1 MRQLP
6 RKCATEQK
14 SHCSKLLDRLSV
26 KKDTGIWLS
35 LKQFENIVSYL
46 HSLKSAANQLFLLDF
61 TRAKSYEVFPDVNK
75 NKQL

>member
-6 RKCATEQK
+6 RKYATEQK
-14 SHCSKLLDRLSV
+14 NHCSKLLDRLSV
-26 KKDTGIWLS
+26 DIWRS

-61 TRAKSYEVFPDVNK
+61 TRARSYEVFPDVNK